1 MKKPV
6 PVFLCLFATS
16 VFAQDILAKMDVPA
30 PSEKTRVDLNS
41 VVAESKDDEGNIIF
55 KSYKVTVNLM
65 VDPPESDK
73 QLKARMMD
81 LIRKELIKKEA
92 YCALKNDDIHFT
104 RTDVLNS
111 TGVLQGRCD
120 W

>member
-1 MKKPV
+1 MKKSA
-6 PVFLCLFATS
+6 PVFLCLFSAS

-30 PSEKTRVDLNS
+30 PNEEMHVDLNS

-55 KSYKVTVNLM
+55 ISYKVTVNLM
-65 VDPPESDK
+65 VDPHESDE

-81 LIRKELIKKEA
+81 LIRKELIKKEV
-92 YCALKNDDIHFT
+92 YCALNNDDIHFT
-104 RTDVLNS
+104 RSDALNS
-111 TGVLQGRCD
+111 TGVLQGQCD